1 VPRHSEWHR
10 SHRIGWL
17 RAGVLGADDG
27 IVSTASLMIGV
38 IASGAGRDAIL
49 VAGLAGLVAGAM
61 SMAAGEYVSVSSQR
75 DTELADIARE
85 RAEQA
90 TNPASELEE
99 LAGIYEERGLEKGL
113 ARTVAEQLSAHDPLG
128 AHLRD
133 ELGLHEITRAR
144 PVQAATVSAL
154 TFAAGAAV
162 PVLTLLV
169 APAAA
174 RAWTIAVVALVFLGV
189 AGAVA
194 ARVGNAPRVRA
205 TARVMIG
212 GGAAMAATA
221 IIGSLLGTAGI

>member
-1 VPRHSEWHR
+1 MPRHDEWHR

-38 IASGAGRDAIL
+38 VASGAGRDAIL

-90 TNPASELEE
+90 TNPASELDE
-99 LAGIYEERGLEKGL
+99 LAGIYEERGLDPAL
-113 ARTVAEQLSAHDPLG
+113 ARTVAEQLTAHDSLG

-133 ELGLHEITRAR
+133 ELGLHEVTRAR
-144 PVQAATVSAL
+144 PVQAAAVSAL
-154 TFAAGAAV
+154 TFAAGASV
-162 PVLTLLV
+162 PVLTLLASPTAV
-169 APAAA
+169 
-174 RAWTIAVVALVFLGV
+174 RAWTIAIVALVFLGV
-189 AGAVA
+189 AGGVA
-194 ARVGNAPRVRA
+194 ATVGNAPRVRA
-205 TARVMIG
+205 AARVMIG
-212 GGAAMAATA
+212 GGAAMVVTA
-221 IIGSLLGTAGI
+221 VIGSLLGTAGL

>member
-1 VPRHSEWHR
+1 MARHSEWHR

-38 IASGAGRDAIL
+38 VASGAGRGAIL
-49 VAGLAGLVAGAM
+49 VAGLAGLVAGSM

-75 DTELADIARE
+75 DTELADIERE

-90 TNPASELEE
+90 ASPDSELEE
-99 LAGIYEERGLEKGL
+99 LAGIYEERGLDKGL

-133 ELGLHEITRAR
+133 ELGLVEVTRAR
-144 PVQAATVSAL
+144 PVQAAAVSAL
-154 TFAAGAAV
+154 AFSAGGAV
-162 PVLTLLV
+162 PVLTMVL
-169 APAAA
+169 APASVRVWA
-174 RAWTIAVVALVFLGV
+174 IPIVALVFLGV

-194 ARVGNAPRVRA
+194 AKVGNAPRIRA
-205 TARVMIG
+205 AARVLLG

-221 IIGSLLGTAGI
+221 IIGSLLGAAGL

>member
-1 VPRHSEWHR
+1 MARHSEWHR

-38 IASGAGRDAIL
+38 VASGAGRGAIL
-49 VAGLAGLVAGAM
+49 VAGLAGLVAGSM

-75 DTELADIARE
+75 DTELADIERE

-90 TNPASELEE
+90 ASPDSELEE
-99 LAGIYEERGLEKGL
+99 LAGIYEERGLDKGL

-133 ELGLHEITRAR
+133 ELGLVEVTRAR
-144 PVQAATVSAL
+144 PVQAAAVSAL
-154 TFAAGAAV
+154 AFSAGGAV
-162 PVLTLLV
+162 PVFTMVL
-169 APAAA
+169 APASVRVWA
-174 RAWTIAVVALVFLGV
+174 IPIVALVFLGV

-194 ARVGNAPRVRA
+194 AKVGNAPRIRA
-205 TARVMIG
+205 AARVLLG

-221 IIGSLLGTAGI
+221 IIGSLLGAAGI